1 MKRGD
6 DKMYSIL
13 LVDDEQYIRQSI
25 IELVEWEKKGFFIL
39 GEAGNGEEALEVME
53 KNVPDIL
60 ITDIRMPVMD
70 GIELSR
76 QIREKHPSVKIVFL
90 SGHDDF
96 DYAISGIKL
105 NIIEYLLKPI
115 SINDLEQMLEKVHEA
130 LDEEKREAND
140 LERIETDY
148 LENFQGIKMS
158 FLVSLITD
166 NYKDVPEEEIK
177 KLVETY
183 RLNLKGDRQ
192 VILNVN
198 IDKPSFRKSQL
209 DNHNLEMMKFSLANV
224 IRRIINKYL
233 NGEVFNFTS
242 NIVVMLSDT
251 KETIDLYKD
260 IIVKEI
266 SESTQK
272 LFHFSVGIGVSEEY
286 NSLSDAKLAFQS
298 SITALNYG
306 LLMKKNKEVYI
317 TDIEMTGSEK
327 MVFDEANEMKLI
339 SLIKIG
345 SKKELDAFIDELFQ
359 SCDGDSQTHFQIFLM
374 ELHVSVLKAYKSV
387 IPIYDTDMLQ
397 RVQMISDIHHYQEI
411 QEIREW
417 FKEFCLT
424 VVDSIQFQRKK
435 KTDSL
440 AKKSYDYLLE
450 HYKDPTLSL
459 KSVSKQMAISPSYFS
474 ALFKKENG
482 LSFTNAL
489 IKIRMEKAKEHLLT
503 TDCKVLEAAVDSGY
517 TDQHYFSYCFK
528 KYFGESPNKVRETFK
543 EKELL
548 I

>member
-1 MKRGD
+1 
-6 DKMYSIL
+6 MYSIL

-25 IELVEWEKKGFFIL
+25 IELVQWEKKGFYIL
-39 GEAGNGEEALEVME
+39 GEASNGEEALELME

-76 QIREKHPSVKIVFL
+76 RIREKHPSVKIVFL

-96 DYAISGIKL
+96 DYAVSGIKL

-115 SINDLEQMLEKVHEA
+115 SINDLELMLEQVHEV
-130 LDEEKREAND
+130 LDDEKREAND
-140 LERIETDY
+140 LKRIETEY
-148 LENFQGIKMS
+148 FENFQGIKMS

-166 NYKDVPEEEIK
+166 NYKEVPELEIK
-177 KLVETY
+177 KLIKTY
-183 RLNLKGDRQ
+183 RLNLKGDRN
-192 VILNVN
+192 VLLNVN
-198 IDKPSFRKSQL
+198 IDKSTLKKGQTE
-209 DNHNLEMMKFSLANV
+209 NHDLEMMKFSLANV
-224 IRRIINKYL
+224 IRRISKKYL

-242 NIVVMLSDT
+242 NIVVMLSDS
-251 KETIDLYKD
+251 KENIDLYKD

-266 SESTQK
+266 SESTKK

-286 NSLSDAKLAFQS
+286 DSLSGAKSAFQS
-298 SITALNYG
+298 SISALNYG
-306 LLMKKNKEVYI
+306 LIMKKNKEVYI
-317 TDIEMTGSEK
+317 SDIETSGLEK
-327 MVFDEANEMKLI
+327 MIFDEANETKLI

-345 SKKELDAFIDELFQ
+345 SKKELSGFIDELFKGFNN
-359 SCDGDSQTHFQIFLM
+359 DNQTHLQIFLM
-374 ELHVSVLKAYKSV
+374 ELYVSVLKAYKSV

-397 RVQMISDIHHYQEI
+397 RIQMISDIHHYQEI
-411 QEIREW
+411 EEIREW

-424 VVDSIQFQRKK
+424 VIESIQSQRKK

-440 AKKSYDYLLE
+440 AKKSYDYLVD

-474 ALFKKENG
+474 SLFKKENG
-482 LSFTNAL
+482 ISFTHAL
-489 IKIRMEKAKEHLLT
+489 IKIRMEKAKEYLLT
-503 TDCKVLEAAVDSGY
+503 TDCKIVEVALASGY

-528 KYFGESPNKVRETFK
+528 KYFGESPNKIRETFK

-548 I
+548 VD

>member
-1 MKRGD
+1 
-6 DKMYSIL
+6 MYSIL
-13 LVDDEQYIRQSI
+13 LVDDEQYIRESI
-25 IELVEWEKKGFFIL
+25 IELVQWEKKGFFIL
-39 GEAGNGEEALEVME
+39 GEASNGEEALEVME

-76 QIREKHPSVKIVFL
+76 RIREKHPSVKIVFL

-96 DYAISGIKL
+96 DYAVSGIKL

-115 SINDLEQMLEKVHEA
+115 SINDLELMLGQVREA
-130 LDEEKREAND
+130 LDEEKREVND
-140 LERIETDY
+140 LKRIETEY

-166 NYKDVPEEEIK
+166 NYKEVPEIEIK
-177 KLVETY
+177 KLIETY
-183 RLNLKGDRQ
+183 RLNLKGAQ
-192 VILNVN
+192 NVLLNVN
-198 IDKPSFRKSQL
+198 IDKSTLKKGQTE
-209 DNHNLEMMKFSLANV
+209 NHDLEMMKFSLANV
-224 IRRIINKYL
+224 IRRISSKYL

-242 NIVVMLSDT
+242 NIVVMLSDS
-251 KETIDLYKD
+251 KENIELYKD

-272 LFHFSVGIGVSEEY
+272 LFHFSVRIGVSEEY
-286 NSLSDAKLAFQS
+286 DSLSGAKPAFQS
-298 SITALNYG
+298 SISALNYG
-306 LLMKKNKEVYI
+306 LIMKKNKEVYI
-317 TDIEMTGSEK
+317 SDIEMIGLEK
-327 MVFDEANEMKLI
+327 MIFDEANEMKLI

-345 SKKELDAFIDELFQ
+345 SKKELYLFTDELFRGF
-359 SCDGDSQTHFQIFLM
+359 DNNNQTHLQIFLM
-374 ELHVSVLKAYKSV
+374 ELYVSVLKAYKSV

-397 RVQMISDIHHYQEI
+397 RIQMVSDIHHYQEI
-411 QEIREW
+411 EEIREW

-424 VVDSIQFQRKK
+424 VIDSIQSQRKK

-440 AKKSYDYLLE
+440 AKKSYDYLVDN
-450 HYKDPTLSL
+450 YKEPTISL

-474 ALFKKENG
+474 SLFKKENG
-482 LSFTNAL
+482 ISFTNAL

-503 TDCKVLEAAVDSGY
+503 TDCKVVEVALVSGY

-528 KYFGESPNKVRETFK
+528 KYFGVSPNKIRETFK
-543 EKELL
+543 EKEPLV
-548 I
+548 

>member
-1 MKRGD
+1 
-6 DKMYSIL
+6 MYSIL
-13 LVDDEQYIRQSI
+13 LVDDEQYIRESI
-25 IELVEWEKKGFFIL
+25 IELVQWEKKGFFIL
-39 GEAGNGEEALEVME
+39 GEASNGEEALEVME

-76 QIREKHPSVKIVFL
+76 RIREKHPSVKIVFL

-96 DYAISGIKL
+96 DYAVSGIKL

-115 SINDLEQMLEKVHEA
+115 SINDLELMLEQVREA
-130 LDEEKREAND
+130 LDEEKREVND
-140 LERIETDY
+140 LKRIETEY

-166 NYKDVPEEEIK
+166 NYKEVPEIEIK
-177 KLVETY
+177 KLIETY
-183 RLNLKGDRQ
+183 RLNLKGAQ
-192 VILNVN
+192 NVLLNVN
-198 IDKPSFRKSQL
+198 IDKSTLKKGQTE
-209 DNHNLEMMKFSLANV
+209 NHDLEMMKFSLANV
-224 IRRIINKYL
+224 IRRISSKYL

-242 NIVVMLSDT
+242 NIVVMLSDS
-251 KETIDLYKD
+251 KENIELYKD

-272 LFHFSVGIGVSEEY
+272 LFHFSVRIGVSEEY
-286 NSLSDAKLAFQS
+286 DSLSGAKPAFQS
-298 SITALNYG
+298 SISALNYG
-306 LLMKKNKEVYI
+306 LIMKKNKEVYI
-317 TDIEMTGSEK
+317 SDIEMIGLEK
-327 MVFDEANEMKLI
+327 MIFDEANETKLI

-345 SKKELDAFIDELFQ
+345 SKKELYLFTDELFRGF
-359 SCDGDSQTHFQIFLM
+359 DNNNQTHLQIFLM
-374 ELHVSVLKAYKSV
+374 ELYVSVLKAYKSV

-397 RVQMISDIHHYQEI
+397 RIQMISDIHHYQEI
-411 QEIREW
+411 EEIREW

-424 VVDSIQFQRKK
+424 VIDSIQTQRKK

-440 AKKSYDYLLE
+440 AKKSYDYLIDN
-450 HYKDPTLSL
+450 YKEPTLSL

-474 ALFKKENG
+474 SLFKKENG
-482 LSFTNAL
+482 ISFTNAL

-503 TDCKVLEAAVDSGY
+503 TDCKIVEVALVSGY

-528 KYFGESPNKVRETFK
+528 KYFGESPNKIRETFK
-543 EKELL
+543 EKESLV
-548 I
+548 

>member
-1 MKRGD
+1 
-6 DKMYSIL
+6 MYSIL

-25 IELVEWEKKGFFIL
+25 IELVQWEKKGFYIL
-39 GEAGNGEEALEVME
+39 GEASNGEEALELME

-76 QIREKHPSVKIVFL
+76 RIREKHPSVKIVFL

-96 DYAISGIKL
+96 DYAVSGIKL

-115 SINDLEQMLEKVHEA
+115 SINDLELMLEQVHEV
-130 LDEEKREAND
+130 LDDEKREAND
-140 LERIETDY
+140 LKRIETEY

-166 NYKDVPEEEIK
+166 NYKEVPELEIK
-177 KLVETY
+177 KLIKTY
-183 RLNLKGDRQ
+183 RLNLKGDRN
-192 VILNVN
+192 VLLNVN
-198 IDKPSFRKSQL
+198 IDKSTLKKGQTE
-209 DNHNLEMMKFSLANV
+209 NHDLEMMKFSLANV
-224 IRRIINKYL
+224 IRRISKKYL

-242 NIVVMLSDT
+242 NIVVMLSDS
-251 KETIDLYKD
+251 KENIDLYKD

-266 SESTQK
+266 SESTKK

-286 NSLSDAKLAFQS
+286 DSLSGAKSAFQS
-298 SITALNYG
+298 SISALNYG
-306 LLMKKNKEVYI
+306 LIMKKNKEVYI
-317 TDIEMTGSEK
+317 SDIETIGLEK
-327 MVFDEANEMKLI
+327 MIFDEANETKLI

-345 SKKELDAFIDELFQ
+345 SKKELSGFIDELFKGFNN
-359 SCDGDSQTHFQIFLM
+359 DNQTHLQIFLM
-374 ELHVSVLKAYKSV
+374 ELYVSVLKAYKSV

-397 RVQMISDIHHYQEI
+397 RIQMISDIHHYQEI
-411 QEIREW
+411 EEIREW

-424 VVDSIQFQRKK
+424 VIESIQSQRKK

-440 AKKSYDYLLE
+440 AKKSYDYLVD

-474 ALFKKENG
+474 SLFKKENG
-482 LSFTNAL
+482 ISFTHAL
-489 IKIRMEKAKEHLLT
+489 IKIRMEKAKEYLLT
-503 TDCKVLEAAVDSGY
+503 TDCKIVEVALASGY

-528 KYFGESPNKVRETFK
+528 KYFGESPNKIRETFK

-548 I
+548 VD

>member
-1 MKRGD
+1 
-6 DKMYSIL
+6 MYSIL

-25 IELVEWEKKGFFIL
+25 IELVQWEKKGFYIL
-39 GEAGNGEEALEVME
+39 GEASNGEEALELME

-76 QIREKHPSVKIVFL
+76 RIREKHPSVKIVFL

-96 DYAISGIKL
+96 DYAVSGIKL

-115 SINDLEQMLEKVHEA
+115 SINDLELMLEQVHEV
-130 LDEEKREAND
+130 LDDEKREAND
-140 LERIETDY
+140 LKRIETEY

-166 NYKDVPEEEIK
+166 NYKEVPELEIK
-177 KLVETY
+177 KLIKTY
-183 RLNLKGDRQ
+183 RLNLKGDRN
-192 VILNVN
+192 VLLNVN
-198 IDKPSFRKSQL
+198 IDKSTLKKGQTE
-209 DNHNLEMMKFSLANV
+209 NHDLEMMKFSLANV
-224 IRRIINKYL
+224 IRRISKKYL

-242 NIVVMLSDT
+242 NIVVMLSDS
-251 KETIDLYKD
+251 KENIDLYKD

-266 SESTQK
+266 SESTKK

-286 NSLSDAKLAFQS
+286 DSLSGAKSAFQS
-298 SITALNYG
+298 SISALNYG
-306 LLMKKNKEVYI
+306 LIMKKNKEVYI
-317 TDIEMTGSEK
+317 SDIETIGLEK
-327 MVFDEANEMKLI
+327 MIFDEANETKLI

-345 SKKELDAFIDELFQ
+345 SKKELYAFIDELFKGFNN
-359 SCDGDSQTHFQIFLM
+359 DNQTHLQIFLM
-374 ELHVSVLKAYKSV
+374 ELYVSVLKAYKSV

-397 RVQMISDIHHYQEI
+397 RIQMISDIHHYQEI
-411 QEIREW
+411 EEIREW

-424 VVDSIQFQRKK
+424 VIESIQSQRKK

-440 AKKSYDYLLE
+440 AKKSYDYLVD

-474 ALFKKENG
+474 SLFKKENG
-482 LSFTNAL
+482 ISFTHAL
-489 IKIRMEKAKEHLLT
+489 IKIRMEKAKEYLLT
-503 TDCKVLEAAVDSGY
+503 TDCKIVEVALASGY

-528 KYFGESPNKVRETFK
+528 KYFGESPNKIRETFK

-548 I
+548 VD

>member
-1 MKRGD
+1 
-6 DKMYSIL
+6 MYSIL

-25 IELVEWEKKGFFIL
+25 IELVQWEKKGFYIL
-39 GEAGNGEEALEVME
+39 GEASNGEEALELME

-76 QIREKHPSVKIVFL
+76 RIREKHPSVKIVFL

-96 DYAISGIKL
+96 DYAVSGIKL

-115 SINDLEQMLEKVHEA
+115 SINDLELMLEQVHEV
-130 LDEEKREAND
+130 LDDEKREAND
-140 LERIETDY
+140 LKRIETEY

-166 NYKDVPEEEIK
+166 NYKEVPELEIK
-177 KLVETY
+177 KLIKTY
-183 RLNLKGDRQ
+183 RLNLKGDRN
-192 VILNVN
+192 VLLNVN
-198 IDKPSFRKSQL
+198 IDKSTLKKGQTE
-209 DNHNLEMMKFSLANV
+209 NHDLEMMKFSLANV
-224 IRRIINKYL
+224 IRRISKKYL

-242 NIVVMLSDT
+242 NIVVMLSDS
-251 KETIDLYKD
+251 KENIDLYKD

-266 SESTQK
+266 SESTKK

-286 NSLSDAKLAFQS
+286 DSLSGAKSAFQS
-298 SITALNYG
+298 SISALNYG
-306 LLMKKNKEVYI
+306 LIMKKNKEVYI
-317 TDIEMTGSEK
+317 SDIETSGLEK
-327 MVFDEANEMKLI
+327 MIFDEANETKLI

-345 SKKELDAFIDELFQ
+345 SKKELSGFIDELFKGFNN
-359 SCDGDSQTHFQIFLM
+359 DNQTHLQIFLM
-374 ELHVSVLKAYKSV
+374 ELYVSVLKAYKSV

-397 RVQMISDIHHYQEI
+397 RIQMISDIHHYQEI
-411 QEIREW
+411 EEIREW

-424 VVDSIQFQRKK
+424 VIESIQSQRKK

-440 AKKSYDYLLE
+440 AKKSYDYLVD

-474 ALFKKENG
+474 SLFKKENG
-482 LSFTNAL
+482 ISFTHAL
-489 IKIRMEKAKEHLLT
+489 IKIRMEKAKEYLLT
-503 TDCKVLEAAVDSGY
+503 TDCKIVEVALASGY

-528 KYFGESPNKVRETFK
+528 KYFGESPNKIRETFK

-548 I
+548 VD

>member
-1 MKRGD
+1 
-6 DKMYSIL
+6 MYSIL

-25 IELVEWEKKGFFIL
+25 IELVQWEKKGFYIL
-39 GEAGNGEEALEVME
+39 GEASNGEEALELME

-76 QIREKHPSVKIVFL
+76 RIREKHPSVKIVFL

-96 DYAISGIKL
+96 DYAVSGIKL

-115 SINDLEQMLEKVHEA
+115 SINDLELMLEQVHEV
-130 LDEEKREAND
+130 LDDEKREAND
-140 LERIETDY
+140 LKRIETEY
-148 LENFQGIKMS
+148 FENFQGIKMS

-166 NYKDVPEEEIK
+166 NYKEVPELEIK
-177 KLVETY
+177 KLIKTY
-183 RLNLKGDRQ
+183 RLNLKGDRN
-192 VILNVN
+192 VLLNVN
-198 IDKPSFRKSQL
+198 IDKSTLKKGQTE
-209 DNHNLEMMKFSLANV
+209 NHDLEMMKFSLANV
-224 IRRIINKYL
+224 IRRISKKYL

-242 NIVVMLSDT
+242 NIVVMLSDS
-251 KETIDLYKD
+251 KENIDLYKD

-266 SESTQK
+266 SESTKK

-286 NSLSDAKLAFQS
+286 DSLSGAKSAFQS
-298 SITALNYG
+298 SISALNYG
-306 LLMKKNKEVYI
+306 LIMKKNKEVYI
-317 TDIEMTGSEK
+317 SDIETIGLEK
-327 MVFDEANEMKLI
+327 MIFDEANETKLI

-345 SKKELDAFIDELFQ
+345 SKKELSGFIDELFKGFNN
-359 SCDGDSQTHFQIFLM
+359 DNQTHLQIFLM
-374 ELHVSVLKAYKSV
+374 ELYVSVLKAYKSV

-397 RVQMISDIHHYQEI
+397 RIQMISDIHHYQEI
-411 QEIREW
+411 EEIREW

-424 VVDSIQFQRKK
+424 VIESIQSQRKK

-440 AKKSYDYLLE
+440 AKKSYDYLVD

-474 ALFKKENG
+474 SLFKKENG
-482 LSFTNAL
+482 ISFTHAL
-489 IKIRMEKAKEHLLT
+489 IKIRMEKAKEYLLT
-503 TDCKVLEAAVDSGY
+503 TDCKIVEVALASGY

-528 KYFGESPNKVRETFK
+528 KYFGESPNKIRETFK

-548 I
+548 VD

>member
-1 MKRGD
+1 
-6 DKMYSIL
+6 MYSIL

-25 IELVEWEKKGFFIL
+25 IELVQWEKKGFYIL
-39 GEAGNGEEALEVME
+39 GEASNGEEALELME

-76 QIREKHPSVKIVFL
+76 RIREKHPSVKIVFL

-96 DYAISGIKL
+96 DYAVSGIKL

-115 SINDLEQMLEKVHEA
+115 SINDLELMLEQVHEV
-130 LDEEKREAND
+130 LDDEKREAND
-140 LERIETDY
+140 LKRIETEY

-166 NYKDVPEEEIK
+166 NYKEVPELEIK
-177 KLVETY
+177 KLIKTY
-183 RLNLKGDRQ
+183 RLNLKGDRN
-192 VILNVN
+192 VLLNVN
-198 IDKPSFRKSQL
+198 IDKSTLKKGQTE
-209 DNHNLEMMKFSLANV
+209 NHDLEMMKFSLANV
-224 IRRIINKYL
+224 IRRISKKYL

-242 NIVVMLSDT
+242 NIVVMLSDS
-251 KETIDLYKD
+251 KENIDLYKD

-266 SESTQK
+266 SESTKK

-286 NSLSDAKLAFQS
+286 DSLSGAKSAFQS
-298 SITALNYG
+298 SISALNYG
-306 LLMKKNKEVYI
+306 LIMKKNKEVYI
-317 TDIEMTGSEK
+317 SDIETIGLEK
-327 MVFDEANEMKLI
+327 MIFDEANETKLI

-345 SKKELDAFIDELFQ
+345 SKKELSGFIDELFKGFNN
-359 SCDGDSQTHFQIFLM
+359 DNQTHLQIFLM
-374 ELHVSVLKAYKSV
+374 ELYVSVLKAYKSV

-397 RVQMISDIHHYQEI
+397 RIQMISDIHHHQEI
-411 QEIREW
+411 EEIREW

-424 VVDSIQFQRKK
+424 VIESIQSQRKK

-440 AKKSYDYLLE
+440 AKKSYDYLVD

-474 ALFKKENG
+474 SLFKKENG
-482 LSFTNAL
+482 ISFTHAL
-489 IKIRMEKAKEHLLT
+489 IKIRMEKAKEYLLT
-503 TDCKVLEAAVDSGY
+503 TDCKIVEVALASGY

-528 KYFGESPNKVRETFK
+528 KYFGESPNKIRETFK

-548 I
+548 VD